1 MTTTAIYAAGAVCWR
16 LIDGKV
22 HLLVIHRTVYGDVT
36 IPKGKVDPG
45 ESLAETAVREIKEE
59 TGLSVFL
66 GVPLGIS
73 TYPLSSGREKIVHYW
88 SAEVTDQAIRESTFI
103 PNGEVAALEWVSI
116 KRARGYLSYERDV
129 EILDAFAALVDEGV
143 TETFALIAMRH
154 GKATQPSEWSGED
167 ATRPLAPRGVKQA
180 AGNVPTLLAF
190 GPRKIVTSTAVRCV
204 STVAPIAAA
213 AGIEPKRTD
222 LISQD
227 AYERG
232 ESDVR
237 RVVGRRVRALKTAI
251 LCSHGPVLPEI
262 LHEIALATG
271 SARGSYLGSAAA
283 LETGAFSIVHL
294 SRTNPSSGIIAIET
308 HEPRV

>member
-1 MTTTAIYAAGAVCWR
+1 MTTAVYAAGAVCWR
-16 LIDGKV
+16 IIDGKV
-22 HLLVIHRTVYGDVT
+22 SILVIHRTVYGDIT

-45 ESLAETAVREIKEE
+45 ESLPQTAVREIKEE

-66 GVPLGIS
+66 GVPLGVS

-88 SAEVTDQAIRESTFI
+88 SAEVTEQAIRESTFI

-116 KRARGYLSYERDV
+116 KRARTYLSYERDV
-129 EILDAFAALVDEGV
+129 EIVDVFAALVDEGV
-143 TETFALIAMRH
+143 TETFALIALRH
-154 GKATQPSEWSGED
+154 GKAKQPSEWSGPD
-167 ATRPLAPRGVKQA
+167 STRPLLPKGVKQA
-180 AGNVPTLLAF
+180 ASIVPTLQAF

-204 STVAPIAAA
+204 STVSPLAAA
-213 AGIEPKRTD
+213 TGIEPKRTD

-227 AYERG
+227 AYEHG

-237 RVVGRRVRALKTAI
+237 RVVGRRVRALKTAVI
-251 LCSHGPVLPEI
+251 CSHGPVLPEI

-271 SARGSYLGSAAA
+271 TTHGSYISSAAS
-283 LETGAFSIVHL
+283 LETGAFSVVHL